1 MIVRVLGEGQ
11 FRLEDAV
18 FNGANA
24 IDDRLQAAVE
34 ANDAAAF
41 DSALAELV
49 SLITAQ
55 GVRVPDDE
63 IVQSDA
69 IVPGTDTTLEE
80 VHSLLS
86 DDGLIPG

>member
-11 FRLEDAV
+11 FRLDDTV

-24 IDDRLQAAVE
+24 IDERLQAAVE

-41 DSALAELV
+41 DAALNELV
-49 SLITAQ
+49 ALITDQ
-55 GVRVPDDE
+55 GERVPDAE

-69 IVPGTDTTLEE
+69 IVPGTGTSLEE
-80 VHSLLS
+80 IHSLLA
-86 DDGLIPG
+86 DDGLLPG

>member
-1 MIVRVLGEGQ
+1 MIVRVLGQGQ
-11 FRLEDAV
+11 FRLDAAV
-18 FNGANA
+18 FNGANE
-24 IDDRLQAAVE
+24 IDDRLLRAVE
-34 ANDAAAF
+34 ANDSAAF

-49 SLITAQ
+49 SLIMDE
-55 GVRVPDDE
+55 GERVPDAE

-69 IVPGTDTTLEE
+69 IVPGTDTSLEE